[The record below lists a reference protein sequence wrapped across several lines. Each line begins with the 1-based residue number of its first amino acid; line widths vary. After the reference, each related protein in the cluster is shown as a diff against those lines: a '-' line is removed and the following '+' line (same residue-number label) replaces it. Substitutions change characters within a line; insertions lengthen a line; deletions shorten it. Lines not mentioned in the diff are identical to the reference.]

1 MSEKTTPLIRQYLSI
16 KEKYKDCI
24 LLYRMGDFFEMFFE
38 DAEIASKALE
48 ITLTSRNRN
57 EDIPVPLCGVPV
69 RAVQGYIARLIEK
82 GYKVAVC
89 DQVENA
95 AEAKGIVKREVV
107 RVITPG
113 MIVENELL
121 DEKSNNYILAAGKT
135 GRSSIIGISCLDIS
149 TGTFRLT
156 ESENIT
162 AVSDEIL
169 RISPREILLPES
181 ARSDP
186 ELSPIIDA
194 VSEKTVT
201 FLEDRFFDYARC
213 RETLLDQFGTLSLEG
228 FGCEQ
233 MKASVCA
240 AGALLFYVGETQKQ
254 KLQHLSGIETYGLG
268 DYLLIDDLSCRNLEI
283 LKNLRTGNRQGT
295 LIAVMDQTVTAI
307 GSRLLARWLR
317 YPLMNVQEIRNRL
330 DAVAEAKAQP
340 QIRKDIR
347 EKLKSVYDLERIG
360 SKISMGYANAR
371 DLIALK
377 RSLLALPE
385 LAALLSQLNHAAFR
399 SEILK
404 EEELEELAGL
414 IEKAIC
420 EDAPMSV
427 NEGGMIRSGYDSG
440 LDELIKI
447 SKDGKGW
454 LAKLEAEEK
463 KATGINSL
471 KVRYNKVFGYYIEI
485 PRSRSEEVPPHYVRK
500 QTLSNAERYI
510 TDALKDFESKVLNAE
525 ERRAALEY
533 EIFDSIRKEVI
544 RNNPK
549 IQEAARFLAETD
561 CLLNLAEIAD
571 ENNYAMPDIGDEGDL
586 FIEEGRHPVV
596 EKMITGER
604 FVPNTLRMDDKENQ
618 ILIITGPNM
627 AGKSTILRQAA
638 LLVLMAQMG
647 SFVPARKA
655 RVSITDRIFTR
666 VGALDNLSQG
676 QSTFMVEMQETANIL
691 NNATAKSL
699 VIMDEI
705 GRGTSTFD
713 GLSIAWAVA
722 EYLHDA
728 KGRGVKTLFA
738 THYHEL
744 TALSR
749 LKPRVKNFNIAVKEF
764 NDEIIFLRKL
774 VEGGTNR
781 SYGIQVARLA
791 GIPDKVIRRAKKI
804 LSEIEN
810 RDQRG
815 NSSSLFDEREMEN
828 LKKGPVQQELFSK
841 QEHFLITELR
851 NLDISQMRPIDAIN
865 FLNELQEKIKQS
877 DANAG
882 K

>member
-1 MSEKTTPLIRQYLSI
+1 
-16 KEKYKDCI
+16 
-24 LLYRMGDFFEMFFE
+24 
-38 DAEIASKALE
+38 
-48 ITLTSRNRN
+48 
-57 EDIPVPLCGVPV
+57 
-69 RAVQGYIARLIEK
+69 
-82 GYKVAVC
+82 
-89 DQVENA
+89 
-95 AEAKGIVKREVV
+95 
-107 RVITPG
+107 
-113 MIVENELL
+113 
-121 DEKSNNYILAAGKT
+121 
-135 GRSSIIGISCLDIS
+135 
-149 TGTFRLT
+149 
-156 ESENIT
+156 
-162 AVSDEIL
+162 
-169 RISPREILLPES
+169 
-181 ARSDP
+181 
-186 ELSPIIDA
+186 
-194 VSEKTVT
+194 
-201 FLEDRFFDYARC
+201 
-213 RETLLDQFGTLSLEG
+213 
-228 FGCEQ
+228 
-233 MKASVCA
+233 
-240 AGALLFYVGETQKQ
+240 
-254 KLQHLSGIETYGLG
+254 
-268 DYLLIDDLSCRNLEI
+268 
-283 LKNLRTGNRQGT
+283 
-295 LIAVMDQTVTAI
+295 
-307 GSRLLARWLR
+307 
-317 YPLMNVQEIRNRL
+317 
-330 DAVAEAKAQP
+330 
-340 QIRKDIR
+340 
-347 EKLKSVYDLERIG
+347 
-360 SKISMGYANAR
+360 
-371 DLIALK
+371 
-377 RSLLALPE
+377 
-385 LAALLSQLNHAAFR
+385 
-399 SEILK
+399 
-404 EEELEELAGL
+404 
-414 IEKAIC
+414 
-420 EDAPMSV
+420 
-427 NEGGMIRSGYDSG
+427 
-440 LDELIKI
+440 
-447 SKDGKGW
+447 
-454 LAKLEAEEK
+454 
-463 KATGINSL
+463 
-471 KVRYNKVFGYYIEI
+471 
-485 PRSRSEEVPPHYVRK
+485 
-500 QTLSNAERYI
+500 
-510 TDALKDFESKVLNAE
+510 
-525 ERRAALEY
+525 
-533 EIFDSIRKEVI
+533 
-544 RNNPK
+544 
-549 IQEAARFLAETD
+549 
-561 CLLNLAEIAD
+561 
-571 ENNYAMPDIGDEGDL
+571 MPDIGDEGDL

-638 LLVLMAQMG
+638 LLVLMAQTG